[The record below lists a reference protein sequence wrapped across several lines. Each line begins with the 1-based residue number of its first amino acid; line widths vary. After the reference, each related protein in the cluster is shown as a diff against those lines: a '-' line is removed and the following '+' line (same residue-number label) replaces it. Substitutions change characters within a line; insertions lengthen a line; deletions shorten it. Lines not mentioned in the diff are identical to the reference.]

1 MWEKIAECIRR
12 LAKEVLR
19 VSKGGSGRMEGAWW
33 WSEEV
38 TEKAKAKQEKHKL
51 LMGSRMD
58 ETKEANKVQYKMAK
72 REAKKA
78 VAVAK
83 TNAYERL
90 Y

>member
-1 MWEKIAECIRR
+1 MAECIQRS
-12 LAKEVLR
+12 AKEVLG
-19 VSKGGSGRMEGAWW
+19 VSKGGSGKTEGAWW

-38 TEKAKAKQEKHKL
+38 KEKVKPKQEKYEA
-51 LMGSRMD
+51 LMGDRKD
-58 ETKEANKVQYKMAK
+58 EEKEANKVQYRLAK
-72 REAKKA
+72 REVKKA